1 MRSFPW
7 WGYLLLG
14 LGAFAA
20 AAIFVIRASTV
31 EPTVERLVSAAVFAA
46 LGVFW
51 LVLTGLSRPSD
62 RPTER

>member
-14 LGAFAA
+14 LGALAA
-20 AAIFVIRASTV
+20 AVVFVVRAIAV

-51 LVLTGLSRPSD
+51 LVLTGLSRSSG
-62 RPTER
+62 RPAER

>member
-14 LGAFAA
+14 FGALAA
-20 AAIFVIRASTV
+20 AVVFVVRAIVV
-31 EPTVERLVSAAVFAA
+31 EPTVERLVSAVVFAA

-51 LVLTGLSRPSD
+51 LVLTGLSHSSD
-62 RPTER
+62 RADGR